1 MFGEREGR
9 GNRMEY
15 QDLEE
20 ALGVFSLTGRATLQ
34 EIKARHR
41 TLVKRFHP
49 DAGGGDAERIRQ
61 INAAY
66 QVIMAYCRDYRFAF
80 SREEFLEQRPE
91 ERLRQQ
97 FAQDPIWGG

>member
-1 MFGEREGR
+1 
-9 GNRMEY
+9 MEFE
-15 QDLEE
+15 DLKE
-20 ALGVFSLTGRATLQ
+20 ALDVFSLTGKASLQ

-41 TLVKRFHP
+41 ALVKRHHP
-49 DAGGGDAERIRQ
+49 DAGGSENDPIRQ

-66 QVIMAYCRDYRFAF
+66 QILLAYCRDYRFSF

>member
-1 MFGEREGR
+1 
-9 GNRMEY
+9 MEFE
-15 QDLEE
+15 DLRE
-20 ALGVFSLTGRATLQ
+20 ALEVFSLTGKASLQ

-41 TLVKRFHP
+41 ALVKRHHP
-49 DAGGGDAERIRQ
+49 DAGGSENDRIRQ

-66 QVIMAYCRDYRFAF
+66 QILLAYCRDYRFSF

>member
-1 MFGEREGR
+1 
-9 GNRMEY
+9 MEFE
-15 QDLEE
+15 DLTE
-20 ALGVFSLTGRATLQ
+20 ALEVFSLTGKASLQ

-41 TLVKRFHP
+41 ALVKRHHP
-49 DAGGGDAERIRQ
+49 DAGGSENDRIRQ

-66 QVIMAYCRDYRFAF
+66 QILLAYCRDYRFSF

>member
-1 MFGEREGR
+1 
-9 GNRMEY
+9 MEY
-15 QDLEE
+15 EDLRE
-20 ALGVFSLTGRATLQ
+20 ALDVFSLTGKASLQ

-41 TLVKRFHP
+41 ALVKRHHP
-49 DAGGGDAERIRQ
+49 DAGGSENDRIRQ

-66 QVIMAYCRDYRFAF
+66 QILLAYCRDYRFSF

>member
-1 MFGEREGR
+1 
-9 GNRMEY
+9 MEFEELK
-15 QDLEE
+15 QALEV
-20 ALGVFSLTGRATLQ
+20 LSLTGRATLQ

-41 TLVKRFHP
+41 VLVKRHHP
-49 DAGGGDAERIRQ
+49 DAVGGDNESIRQ
-61 INAAY
+61 INAAS
-66 QVIMAYCRDYRFAF
+66 QLLLAYCRDYRFSF

>member
-1 MFGEREGR
+1 
-9 GNRMEY
+9 MEFE
-15 QDLEE
+15 DLKE
-20 ALGVFSLTGRATLQ
+20 ALDVFSLTGKASLQ

-41 TLVKRFHP
+41 ALVKRHHP
-49 DAGGGDAERIRQ
+49 DAGGSENDRIWQ

-66 QVIMAYCRDYRFAF
+66 QILLAYCRDYRFSF

>member
-1 MFGEREGR
+1 
-9 GNRMEY
+9 MEFE
-15 QDLEE
+15 DLRE
-20 ALGVFSLTGRATLQ
+20 ALDVFSLTGKASLQ

-41 TLVKRFHP
+41 ALVKRHHP
-49 DAGGGDAERIRQ
+49 DAGGSENDRIRE

-66 QVIMAYCRDYRFAF
+66 QILLAYCRDYRFSF